1 MMPPIIRCVPEP
13 KLPTWLMMPSRLR
26 LAKTNHIT
34 ITRKANREPI
44 KPIGLEPRTAP
55 TRTITPIT
63 NKMAIIEIWLMGAML
78 IEIEPFEIT
87 DRALE
92 SIWPKLALMGRLPLI
107 HGRLLL
113 TMIIKPDTIKI
124 SFLLD
129 FMSTL

>member
-1 MMPPIIRCVPEP
+1 
-13 KLPTWLMMPSRLR
+13 
-26 LAKTNHIT
+26 
-34 ITRKANREPI
+34 
-44 KPIGLEPRTAP
+44 
-55 TRTITPIT
+55 
-63 NKMAIIEIWLMGAML
+63 MGAML

-87 DRALE
+87 DRVLE